1 MANQPTT
8 ALDALVAE
16 LLGDVGRLNDQV
28 KALNEMVPAMA
39 TAVRIATAE
48 AETRIAAVTSTLEK
62 RANTTPST
70 VSTKRAARWLFA
82 LALVG
87 CGAVGG
93 LSSTLTLRAIDP
105 TALLTGDAL
114 QTYRSGQWIE
124 RAYKHLDPKTR
135 AALESTAQATQE

>member
-1 MANQPTT
+1 MVNQPTT

-16 LLGDVGRLNDQV
+16 LLGDVGQLNDQV

-62 RANTTPST
+62 RANTTPGT
-70 VSTKRAARWLFA
+70 VSTKRATRWLLA
-82 LALVG
+82 IALVG
-87 CGAVGG
+87 SGAVGG
-93 LSSTLTLRAIDP
+93 LLATLTLRAIDP

-124 RAYKHLDPKTR
+124 RVYTHLDPKTR
-135 AALESTAQATQE
+135 ATLEDAAQTTQE

>member
-1 MANQPTT
+1 
-8 ALDALVAE
+8 
-16 LLGDVGRLNDQV
+16 
-28 KALNEMVPAMA
+28 MVPAMA

-62 RANTTPST
+62 RANTTPGT
-70 VSTKRAARWLFA
+70 VSTKRGTRWLLA

-87 CGAVGG
+87 SGAIGG

-124 RAYKHLDPKTR
+124 RAYSHLDPKSR
-135 AALESTAQATQE
+135 ATLEGAAQTTQE